1 MKKDNKGYTF
11 NLTIILMLIVT
22 IICVSVL
29 AIVMANWNMKRTE
42 SKVSS
47 NTYTAESAIDD
58 IRAGI
63 QKQCSSEMKVVYTTL
78 TSSMNTIPYNKL
90 DEEFAK
96 EYHARLTEKFGTDLK
111 KTLNSYITAG
121 VGYEL
126 TTEPTF
132 EIKSDRK
139 AFLRN
144 IGVSYKT
151 SDGEYTTKLYTDI
164 EIDTPKM
171 FEGMKNQVV
180 DSTAYT
186 DFVII
191 SGGEVYIPDGS
202 VEGSIY
208 AGENINLGKTSNIKA
223 NKFLTR
229 GDITFESD
237 ASCSIT
243 SESEDNL
250 ATIVANNI
258 TCIRGY
264 YGSKSN
270 SLTATGNFY
279 ISNDLALNYN
289 HTSVALSGNYYGFG
303 SNSSIFIN
311 RGRCS
316 LDLTGLKTLY
326 LAGVNHLDTTQKKL
340 EASNSVDFGDSVGY
354 KNFQFSYLVPSACV
368 YDKNGNHLTNP
379 LTKEQ
384 YDAGIVVDLDKS
396 KQYGELD
403 LSYYADGYKPV
414 FITFTGYMGFGTDD
428 NKEYNQ
434 FVSDNQRCYLY
445 LTFKTEARAAEYA
458 KLFSK
463 TELGSSLLD
472 YETSRF
478 GLRGIKLSQDSTLL
492 TKGCV
497 VTCEDNGSDDEHTKV
512 KVDVVN
518 KSSEEVSTYLDR
530 SADYYKLKC
539 NSLLSTLE
547 EHSSSELI
555 QNTVSS
561 SSVYDHVSSKSADS
575 VFNYIVN
582 KDKIFSLRTDTYS
595 IKYMDYLYPGFESKF
610 GTEAGRV
617 NYNASWFL
625 APNEGIVYYS
635 KDKATGYEVIIAD
648 ASKLYIKK
656 NFKGLVIC
664 TGSVDFVDSCNE
676 FTGLILSGLVDIS
689 KDEDDSVRGGVSGYD
704 RTMTLKSNDNGVYP
718 VQYLLYEAPDHEK
731 LQQYFKVLQKDSLDV
746 VSNIHVEDYI
756 KVRNRVT
763 R

>member
-1 MKKDNKGYTF
+1 
-11 NLTIILMLIVT
+11 MLIR
-22 IICVSVL
+22 
-29 AIVMANWNMKRTE
+29 N
-42 SKVSS
+42 
-47 NTYTAESAIDD
+47 D
-58 IRAGI
+58 
-63 QKQCSSEMKVVYTTL
+63 
-78 TSSMNTIPYNKL
+78 
-90 DEEFAK
+90 EFAK

-111 KTLNSYITAG
+111 KTLNSYIKAG

-191 SGGEVYIPDGS
+191 SGGGVTIPNGS
-202 VEGSIY
+202 VEGSVY
-208 AGENINLGKTSNIKA
+208 SGESINLDNNKSNIKA

-229 GDITFESD
+229 GDITFDSD

-258 TCIRGY
+258 TCTRGY

-279 ISNDLALNYN
+279 ISNDLALDSD
-289 HTSVALSGNYYGFG
+289 HISVALSGNYYGFG
-303 SNSSIFIN
+303 SNSSMVIN
-311 RGRCS
+311 KGNCS

-326 LAGVNHLDTTQKKL
+326 LAGVNHLDTTQNNLK
-340 EASNSVDFGDSVGY
+340 ASDSVDFGDSVGY

-384 YDAGIVVDLDKS
+384 YDAGIIVDLDKS

-414 FITFTGYMGFGTDD
+414 FITFKGYTGS
-428 NKEYNQ
+428 YNNA

-458 KLFSK
+458 KLFSE

-472 YETSRF
+472 YETSMS
-478 GLRGIKLSQDSTLL
+478 GLWGIKLSQDSTLL
-492 TKGCV
+492 TKGCI
-497 VTCEDNGSDDEHTKV
+497 VTCEDNGSDDEHNKV

-561 SSVYDHVSSKSADS
+561 SSVYEHVSSKSADS

-582 KDKIFSLRTDTYS
+582 KDKIFSLRTDTYG
-595 IKYMDYLYPGFESKF
+595 IKYMDYHYPGFKSKF
-610 GTEAGRV
+610 GTEGGRV
-617 NYNASWFL
+617 YTDAGWFL

-635 KDKATGYEVIIAD
+635 KDKATGYEIIIAD

-664 TGSVDFVDSCNE
+664 TGSVDFEDSCNE
-676 FTGLILSGLVDIS
+676 FTGLILSGLIDIS
-689 KDEDDSVRGGVSGYD
+689 KGEDDSVRGGVNEFGYD

-731 LQQYFKVLQKDSLDV
+731 IQQYFKVLQKDSPDV
-746 VSNIHVEDYI
+746 VPNIHVEDYI

>member
-42 SKVSS
+42 SKISS

-90 DEEFAK
+90 DDEFAK

-191 SGGEVYIPDGS
+191 SGGRVTIPNGS
-202 VEGSIY
+202 VEGSVY
-208 AGENINLGKTSNIKA
+208 SGESINLDDNKSNIKA

-229 GDITFESD
+229 GDITFDSD

-258 TCIRGY
+258 TCTRGY
-264 YGSKSN
+264 SGSKSN

-279 ISNDLALNYN
+279 ISNDLALDSD
-289 HTSVALSGNYYGFG
+289 HISVALSGNYYGFG
-303 SNSSIFIN
+303 SNSSMVIN
-311 RGRCS
+311 KGKCS

-326 LAGVNHLDTTQKKL
+326 LAGVNHLDTTQYKL
-340 EASNSVDFGDSVGY
+340 KASDSVDFGDSVGY

-414 FITFTGYMGFGTDD
+414 FITFKGYTGSNYDST
-428 NKEYNQ
+428 

-458 KLFSK
+458 KLFSE

-472 YETSRF
+472 YETSMF
-478 GLRGIKLSQDSTLL
+478 GLWGIKLSQDSTLL
-492 TKGCV
+492 TKGCI
-497 VTCEDNGSDDEHTKV
+497 VTCEDNGSDDEHNKV

-561 SSVYDHVSSKSADS
+561 SSVYEHVSSKSADS

-582 KDKIFSLRTDTYS
+582 KDKIFSLRTDTYG
-595 IKYMDYLYPGFESKF
+595 IEYMDRHYPGFKSKF
-610 GTEAGRV
+610 STDGGRV
-617 NYNASWFL
+617 NYNSSWFL
-625 APNEGIVYYS
+625 AHNEGIVYYS
-635 KDKATGYEVIIAD
+635 KDKATGYEIIIAD

-664 TGSVDFVDSCNE
+664 TGAVDFEDSCNE

-689 KDEDDSVRGGVSGYD
+689 KGEDDSVRGGVNELGYD

-731 LQQYFKVLQKDSLDV
+731 IQQYFKVLQKDSPDV
-746 VSNIHVEDYI
+746 VPNIHVEDYI